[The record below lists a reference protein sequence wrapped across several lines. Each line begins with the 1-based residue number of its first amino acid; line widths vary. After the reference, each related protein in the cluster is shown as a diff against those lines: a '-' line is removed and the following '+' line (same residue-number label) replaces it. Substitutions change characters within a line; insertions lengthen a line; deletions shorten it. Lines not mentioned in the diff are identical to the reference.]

1 MDRQEGDRSRTQDMS
16 TQTQER
22 PTDAAETLLSV
33 RNLSTYYSEDEADVP
48 VRAVDG
54 VDFDI
59 ARGETYGLVGE
70 SGCGKSTL
78 GLSLIRA
85 LPPQGDIVEGE
96 IRFEGRE
103 IGQLPKSE
111 VKDVQWADI
120 SMIYQGAQNAFN
132 PVKTVGAQ
140 IKEPLRVHD
149 VVPEDEREGRV
160 RELLE
165 KVNLQPDVAE
175 QYPHELSGGMKQRA
189 AIAMAI
195 ACEPDLLIADE
206 PTTALDVIV
215 QAEVLN
221 MLQRLQADLN
231 FGMLVISHNLAAIM
245 KLSDRIG
252 VMYGGKI
259 VESAPAEALYDAP
272 KHPYTALLL
281 RSLIDPRRPPEQ
293 VETIE
298 GTPPDLRDPPTGC
311 RFAERCALA
320 TQDCRDGEPPL
331 ESVGEAHETACF
343 HHEEVSE
350 L

>member
-1 MDRQEGDRSRTQDMS
+1 MSTSKQTQDRRSS
-16 TQTQER
+16 T
-22 PTDAAETLLSV
+22 DETLLSV
-33 RNLSTYYSEDEADVP
+33 HDLRTYYQEGEGDVP

-54 VDFDI
+54 VDFEI

-85 LPPQGDIVEGE
+85 LPPQGDIVDGE
-96 IRFEGRE
+96 IRFDGRE

-132 PVKTVGAQ
+132 PVKTVGKQ
-140 IKEPLRVHD
+140 IEEPLRIHD
-149 VVPEDEREGRV
+149 TVPEGEREARV
-160 RELLE
+160 AELLE
-165 KVNLQPDVAE
+165 MVNLQPDVAE

-221 MLQRLQADLN
+221 MLQRLQDELE

-252 VMYGGKI
+252 VMYGGKL
-259 VESAPAEALYDAP
+259 VETAPSETLYEAP
-272 KHPYTALLL
+272 RHPYTARLLQ
-281 RSLIDPRRPPEQ
+281 SLIDPRRPPDQ

-298 GTPPDLRDPPTGC
+298 GTPPDLRDPPSGC
-311 RFAERCALA
+311 RFAERCELA
-320 TQDCRDGEPPL
+320 TSECTATEPPL
-331 ESVGEAHETACF
+331 EPVGKEHETACF
-343 HHEEVSE
+343 HHDKVSE

>member
-1 MDRQEGDRSRTQDMS
+1 MSKQTHDRARGADEM
-16 TQTQER
+16 
-22 PTDAAETLLSV
+22 LLSV
-33 RNLSTYYSEDEADVP
+33 RNLSTYYQEDENDIP

-54 VDFDI
+54 VDIEI

-85 LPPQGDIVEGE
+85 LPPQGEIVDGE
-96 IRFEGRE
+96 IRFGDRDL
-103 IGQLPKSE
+103 GKLSRSE
-111 VKDVQWADI
+111 VKDVQWAEI

-132 PVKTVGAQ
+132 PVKTIGAQ
-140 IKEPLRVHD
+140 IREPLRIHD
-149 VVPEDEREGRV
+149 IVPEGEREARV
-160 RELLE
+160 AELLE

-221 MLQRLQADLN
+221 MLQRLQDELN

-259 VESAPAEALYDAP
+259 VETAPSETLYDEP
-272 KHPYTALLL
+272 RHPYTARLL

-298 GTPPDLRDPPTGC
+298 GTPPDLRDPPSGC
-311 RFAERCALA
+311 RFAARCPLA
-320 TQDCRDGEPPL
+320 TEQCTASEPPL
-331 ESVGEAHETACF
+331 EPVGDAHETACF
-343 HHEEVSE
+343 HHDEVPE

>member
-1 MDRQEGDRSRTQDMS
+1 MSKQTHDRART
-16 TQTQER
+16 TE
-22 PTDAAETLLSV
+22 ETLLSV
-33 RNLSTYYSEDEADVP
+33 RNLSTHYREGEDDVP

-54 VDFDI
+54 VDLEI

-85 LPPQGDIVEGE
+85 LPPQGEIIDGE
-96 IRFEGRE
+96 IHLDGRE
-103 IGQLPKSE
+103 IGQPARSA

-132 PVKTVGAQ
+132 PVKTVGEQ
-140 IKEPLRVHD
+140 IREPLRIHD
-149 VVPEDEREGRV
+149 VVPEGERAGHVE
-160 RELLE
+160 ELLD
-165 KVNLQPDVAE
+165 KVNLQPDITD

-195 ACEPDLLIADE
+195 ACEPELLIADE

-221 MLQRLQADLN
+221 MLQRLQEELN

-245 KLSDRIG
+245 KLSDRVG
-252 VMYGGKI
+252 VMYGGEL
-259 VESAPAEALYDAP
+259 VETAPSEVLYDSP
-272 KHPYTALLL
+272 RHPYTARLL

-311 RFAERCALA
+311 RFADRCGLA
-320 TQDCRDGEPPL
+320 TEQCTAEAPSL
-331 ESVGEAHETACF
+331 EAMSERHEAACF
-343 HHEEVSE
+343 HHDEVSE

>member
-1 MDRQEGDRSRTQDMS
+1 MS
-16 TQTQER
+16 KQTQAR
-22 PTDAAETLLSV
+22 SADTAETLLSV
-33 RNLSTYYSEDEADVP
+33 RNLSTYYSEGEDDVP

-54 VDFDI
+54 VDFEL

-85 LPPQGDIVEGE
+85 LPPQGDIGDGE
-96 IRFEGRE
+96 IRFNGRA

-111 VKDVQWADI
+111 IKDLQWAEI

-132 PVKTVGAQ
+132 PVKTVGKQ
-140 IKEPLRVHD
+140 IAEPLRIHD
-149 VVPEDEREGRV
+149 IVPEGERKGRV

-221 MLQRLQADLN
+221 MLQRLQEDLN

-245 KLSDRIG
+245 KLADRIG
-252 VMYGGKI
+252 VMYGGEI
-259 VESAPAEALYDAP
+259 VETAPSETLYDQP
-272 KHPYTALLL
+272 KHPYTARLLQ
-281 RSLIDPRRPPEQ
+281 SLIDPRRPPDR

-298 GTPPDLRDPPTGC
+298 GTPPDLRNPPTGC
-311 RFAERCALA
+311 RFAERCELA
-320 TQDCRDGEPPL
+320 TEQCRAEAPPL
-331 ESVGEAHETACF
+331 EPVGDDHETACF
-343 HHEEVSE
+343 HHEKVSQ

>member
-1 MDRQEGDRSRTQDMS
+1 MS
-16 TQTQER
+16 KQTHER
-22 PTDAAETLLSV
+22 ARGADEMLLSV
-33 RNLSTYYSEDEADVP
+33 RNLSTYYQEDENDIP

-54 VDFDI
+54 VDIEI

-85 LPPQGDIVEGE
+85 LPPQGEIVDGE
-96 IRFEGRE
+96 IRFGGRDL
-103 IGQLPKSE
+103 GKLSRSE
-111 VKDVQWADI
+111 VKDVQWAEI

-132 PVKTVGAQ
+132 PVKTIGAQ
-140 IKEPLRVHD
+140 IREPLRIHD
-149 VVPEDEREGRV
+149 IVPEGEREARV
-160 RELLE
+160 AELLE

-221 MLQRLQADLN
+221 MLQRLQDELN

-259 VESAPAEALYDAP
+259 VETAPSETLYDEP
-272 KHPYTALLL
+272 RHPYTARLL

-298 GTPPDLRDPPTGC
+298 GTPPDLRDPPSGC
-311 RFAERCALA
+311 RFAARCPLA
-320 TQDCRDGEPPL
+320 TEQCTASEPPL
-331 ESVGEAHETACF
+331 EPVGDAHETACF
-343 HHEEVSE
+343 HHDEVPE

>member
-1 MDRQEGDRSRTQDMS
+1 MSKQTHDRARGADEM
-16 TQTQER
+16 
-22 PTDAAETLLSV
+22 LLSV
-33 RNLSTYYSEDEADVP
+33 RNLSTYYQEDENDIP

-54 VDFDI
+54 VDIEI

-85 LPPQGDIVEGE
+85 LPPQGEIVDGE
-96 IRFEGRE
+96 IRFGGRDL
-103 IGQLPKSE
+103 GKLSRSE
-111 VKDVQWADI
+111 VKDVQWAEI

-132 PVKTVGAQ
+132 PVKTIGAQ
-140 IKEPLRVHD
+140 IREPLRIHD
-149 VVPEDEREGRV
+149 IVPEGEREARV
-160 RELLE
+160 AELLE

-221 MLQRLQADLN
+221 MLQRLQDELN

-259 VESAPAEALYDAP
+259 VETAPSETLYDEP
-272 KHPYTALLL
+272 RHPYTARLL

-298 GTPPDLRDPPTGC
+298 GTPPDLRDPPSGC
-311 RFAERCALA
+311 RFAARCPLA
-320 TQDCRDGEPPL
+320 TEQCTASEPPL
-331 ESVGEAHETACF
+331 EPVGDAHETACF
-343 HHEEVSE
+343 HHDEVPE

>member
-1 MDRQEGDRSRTQDMS
+1 MSKQTHSPARSTK
-16 TQTQER
+16 
-22 PTDAAETLLSV
+22 ETLLSV
-33 RNLSTYYSEDEADVP
+33 RNLSTYYREGDDDIP

-54 VDFDI
+54 VDFEL

-85 LPPQGDIVEGE
+85 LPPQGEIVDGE
-96 IRFEGRE
+96 IWFNGRE
-103 IGQLPKSE
+103 IGALEKAE
-111 VKDVQWADI
+111 VKDIQWADI

-132 PVKTVGAQ
+132 PVKTIGAQ
-140 IKEPLRVHD
+140 IREPLRIHD
-149 VVPEDEREGRV
+149 IVPEEQRGPRAK
-160 RELLE
+160 ELLE

-221 MLQRLQADLN
+221 MLQRLQDELD

-252 VMYGGKI
+252 VMYGGQI
-259 VESAPAEALYDAP
+259 VETAPSETLYDAP
-272 KHPYTALLL
+272 RHPYTARLLQ
-281 RSLIDPRRPPEQ
+281 SLIDPRRPPEQ
-293 VETIE
+293 VKTID
-298 GTPPDLRDPPTGC
+298 GTPPDLRDPPSGC

-320 TQDCRDGEPPL
+320 TDRCTAEAPPL
-331 ESVGEAHETACF
+331 EPVGEAHQTACF
-343 HHEEVSE
+343 HHDKIDE

>member
-1 MDRQEGDRSRTQDMS
+1 MSKQRQD
-16 TQTQER
+16 R
-22 PTDAAETLLSV
+22 PTDADETLLSV
-33 RNLSTYYSEDEADVP
+33 RNLSTYYSEGENDVP

-54 VDFDI
+54 VDFELG
-59 ARGETYGLVGE
+59 RGETYGLVGE

-85 LPPQGDIVEGE
+85 LPPQGDIVDGK
-96 IRFEGRE
+96 ILFNGRE
-103 IGQLPKSE
+103 IGQPPKSE
-111 VKDVQWADI
+111 IKDVQWAEI

-132 PVKTVGAQ
+132 PVKTVGEQ
-140 IKEPLRVHD
+140 IREPLRIHD
-149 VVPEDEREGRV
+149 IVPKDQRKDRV

-165 KVNLQPDVAE
+165 KVNLQPDIAE

-221 MLQRLQADLN
+221 MLKRLQEDLN

-259 VESAPAEALYDAP
+259 VETAPSETLYDAP
-272 KHPYTALLL
+272 EHPYTARLLQ
-281 RSLIDPRRPPEQ
+281 SLIDPRRPPDH

-311 RFAERCALA
+311 RFAERCSLA
-320 TQDCRDGEPPL
+320 TEECTAEEPPL
-331 ESVGEAHETACF
+331 ESVGTNHETACF
-343 HHEEVSE
+343 HHEEVSD

>member
-1 MDRQEGDRSRTQDMS
+1 MS
-16 TQTQER
+16 KQTYSPAQSTE
-22 PTDAAETLLSV
+22 ETLLSV
-33 RNLSTYYSEDEADVP
+33 RNLSTYYREDDDDIP

-54 VDFDI
+54 VDFELVG
-59 ARGETYGLVGE
+59 GETYGLVGE

-85 LPPQGDIVEGE
+85 LPPQGEIVDGE
-96 IRFEGRE
+96 IWFNGRE
-103 IGQLPKSE
+103 IGGLDKAE
-111 VKDVQWADI
+111 VKNIQWADI

-132 PVKTVGAQ
+132 PVKTIGAQ
-140 IKEPLRVHD
+140 IREPLRIHD
-149 VVPEDEREGRV
+149 IVPEDERAHRTK
-160 RELLE
+160 ELLE

-221 MLQRLQADLN
+221 MLQRLQDELN

-252 VMYGGKI
+252 VMYGGQI
-259 VESAPAEALYDAP
+259 VETAPSETLYDAP
-272 KHPYTALLL
+272 RHPYTARLLQ
-281 RSLIDPRRPPEQ
+281 SLIDPRRPPEQ
-293 VETIE
+293 VKTID
-298 GTPPDLRDPPTGC
+298 GTPPDLRDPPGGC
-311 RFAERCALA
+311 RFAERCDLA
-320 TQDCRDGEPPL
+320 TDRCTAEDPPL
-331 ESVGEAHETACF
+331 ETVGEAHQTACF
-343 HHEEVSE
+343 HHEQVDD

>member
-1 MDRQEGDRSRTQDMS
+1 MSKQRQERSTG
-16 TQTQER
+16 
-22 PTDAAETLLSV
+22 TDNTLLSV
-33 RNLSTYYSEDEADVP
+33 RNLSTYYSEDEADTP

-54 VDFDI
+54 VDFEI

-78 GLSLIRA
+78 GLSLVRA
-85 LPPQGDIVEGE
+85 LPPQGDIVDGE
-96 IRFEGRE
+96 ILFEGRE

-111 VKDVQWADI
+111 VKDIQWADI

-132 PVKTVGAQ
+132 PVKTVGDQ
-140 IKEPLRVHD
+140 IREPLRVHD
-149 VVPEDEREGRV
+149 IVPKTERESRV

-165 KVNLQPDVAE
+165 KVNLQADVAE
-175 QYPHELSGGMKQRA
+175 QYPYELSGGMKQRA

-221 MLQRLQADLN
+221 MLQRLQEELN

-259 VESAPAEALYDAP
+259 VENAPAEALYDAP

-281 RSLIDPRRPPEQ
+281 QSLIDPRRPPDQ
-293 VETIE
+293 VETID
-298 GTPPDLRDPPTGC
+298 GTPPDLRDPPSGC
-311 RFAERCALA
+311 RFAERCELA
-320 TQDCRDGEPPL
+320 TRQCETDEPPM
-331 ESVGEAHETACF
+331 EPVGDGHKAACF
-343 HHEEVSE
+343 HHEEVSD

>member
-1 MDRQEGDRSRTQDMS
+1 MSKQTRDRTRVAD
-16 TQTQER
+16 
-22 PTDAAETLLSV
+22 ETLLSV
-33 RNLSTYYSEDEADVP
+33 RNLSTYYREDENDTP

-54 VDFDI
+54 VDLEI

-85 LPPQGDIVEGE
+85 LPPQGEIVDGE
-96 IRFEGRE
+96 IRFGGRD
-103 IGQLPKSE
+103 IGQLPRGE
-111 VKDVQWADI
+111 VKDVQWAEI

-132 PVKTVGAQ
+132 PVKTIGAQ
-140 IKEPLRVHD
+140 IREPLRIHD
-149 VVPEDEREGRV
+149 IVPEDEREARV
-160 RELLE
+160 AELLE

-221 MLQRLQADLN
+221 MLQRLQDELD

-259 VESAPAEALYDAP
+259 VETAPSETLYDEP
-272 KHPYTALLL
+272 RHPYTARLL

-298 GTPPDLRDPPTGC
+298 GTPPDLRDPPAGC
-311 RFAERCALA
+311 RFAARCPLA
-320 TQDCRDGEPPL
+320 TKECRAEEPPL
-331 ESVGEAHETACF
+331 EAVGDDHETACF
-343 HHEEVSE
+343 HHEEVPE

>member
-1 MDRQEGDRSRTQDMS
+1 MS
-16 TQTQER
+16 KQTQTR
-22 PTDAAETLLSV
+22 ARITDETLLSV
-33 RNLSTYYSEDEADVP
+33 RNLSTYYQEGEDDVP

-54 VDFDI
+54 VDFEI

-85 LPPQGDIVEGE
+85 LPPQGDIVDGD
-96 IRFEGRE
+96 ILFDGRE

-132 PVKTVGAQ
+132 PVKTIGEQ
-140 IKEPLRVHD
+140 IREPLRIHD
-149 VVPEDEREGRV
+149 IVPEGDRAARV
-160 RELLE
+160 AELLE
-165 KVNLQPDVAE
+165 KVNLQPDIAE

-221 MLQRLQADLN
+221 MLQRLQDELN

-252 VMYGGKI
+252 VMYGGQI
-259 VESAPAEALYDAP
+259 VETAPSEELYDSP
-272 KHPYTALLL
+272 RHPYTARLLQ
-281 RSLIDPRRPPEQ
+281 SLIDPRRPPEQ
-293 VETIE
+293 VATIE
-298 GTPPDLRDPPTGC
+298 GTPPDLRDPPSGC
-311 RFAERCALA
+311 RFADRCELA
-320 TQDCRDGEPPL
+320 TDQCRAEEPPL
-331 ESVGEAHETACF
+331 EAVGDHHETACL
-343 HHEEVSE
+343 HHDEVPE

>member
-1 MDRQEGDRSRTQDMS
+1 MS
-16 TQTQER
+16 KQTQNR
-22 PTDAAETLLSV
+22 ARVADETLLSV
-33 RNLSTYYSEDEADVP
+33 RNLSTYYREDESDVP

-54 VDFDI
+54 VDLEI

-85 LPPQGDIVEGE
+85 LPPQGEIVDGE
-96 IRFEGRE
+96 IRFGGRD
-103 IGQLPKSE
+103 IGQLPRAE
-111 VKDVQWADI
+111 VKDVQWAEI

-140 IKEPLRVHD
+140 IREPLRVHD
-149 VVPEDEREGRV
+149 IVPEGEREGRV
-160 RELLE
+160 AELLE

-221 MLQRLQADLN
+221 MLQELQDELN

-259 VESAPAEALYDAP
+259 VETAPSETLYDTP
-272 KHPYTALLL
+272 RHPYTARLL

-293 VETIE
+293 VETID

-311 RFAERCALA
+311 RFAARCDLA
-320 TQDCRDGEPPL
+320 TEQCTADEPPL
-331 ESVGEAHETACF
+331 EAVGDEHETACF
-343 HHEEVSE
+343 HHDEVPE